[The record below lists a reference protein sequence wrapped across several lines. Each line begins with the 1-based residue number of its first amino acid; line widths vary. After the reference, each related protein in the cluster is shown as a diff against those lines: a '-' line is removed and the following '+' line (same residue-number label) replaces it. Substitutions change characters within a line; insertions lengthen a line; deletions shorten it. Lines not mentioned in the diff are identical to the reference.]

1 MSDEDELGTAGPV
14 LPPEEDDISIE
25 FVEHADGED
34 LPPSASPSVP
44 PGGDSRER
52 EIDVL
57 EISVDSEAMPKTEQT
72 LELEERIAKLEDQA
86 LRRRADFENYRR
98 RQETE
103 RQELARQTTA
113 GVVAAFL
120 PALDDLDRAVEAV
133 RGEVS
138 EDHLQGLLLVR
149 RQILETLGKM
159 GLAEIDALERP
170 FDPAFH
176 EAICMAKRPDLPPM
190 VVTTVFQRGYTLGGR
205 LLKPARVEVNGG
217 PQDGEQGAA
226 DV

>member
-1 MSDEDELGTAGPV
+1 MADEDELGTAGPV
-14 LPPEEDDISIE
+14 LPPPDEDISIE

-34 LPPSASPSVP
+34 LPPSITPPVP
-44 PGGDSRER
+44 PGGRSPER

-57 EISVDSEAMPKTEQT
+57 EISMDSEGMAKSEQT
-72 LELEERIAKLEDQA
+72 VELEAQIAKLEDQA

-103 RQELARQTTA
+103 RLELARQTTA
-113 GVVAAFL
+113 RVVEAFL

-159 GLAEIDALERP
+159 GLAEIDALGKP

-190 VVTTVFQRGYTLGGR
+190 VVTSVFQRGYTLGGK
-205 LLKPARVEVNGG
+205 LLKPARVEVNSG
-217 PQDGEQGAA
+217 PPEGEQGAS

>member
-1 MSDEDELGTAGPV
+1 MPDEDALGPAGPV
-14 LPPEEDDISIE
+14 PPPADEDISIE
-25 FVEHADGED
+25 FVEHGDGED
-34 LPPSASPSVP
+34 QPPAVSPSGPVRAP
-44 PGGDSRER
+44 ETD
-52 EIDVL
+52 IL
-57 EISVDSEAMPKTEQT
+57 EISVDSEGEAKSEREV
-72 LELEERIAKLEDQA
+72 ELETKIAKLEDLV
-86 LRRRADFENYRR
+86 LRRRADFDNYRR
-98 RQETE
+98 RQENE
-103 RQELARQTTA
+103 HQELARQTT
-113 GVVAAFL
+113 GHVVEVL
-120 PALDDLDRAVEAV
+120 IPALDDLDRAVEAV

-159 GLAEIDALERP
+159 GLEEIDALGQP

-190 VVTTVFQRGYTLGGR
+190 IVTSVFQRGYTLGGK

-217 PQDGEQGAA
+217 APEGEQGAA

>member
-1 MSDEDELGTAGPV
+1 MSDEDKLGTAGPV
-14 LPPEEDDISIE
+14 QPPADEDISIE
-25 FVEHADGED
+25 FVEHEDGED
-34 LPPSASPSVP
+34 LPPSAFP
-44 PGGDSRER
+44 PGHAPER
-52 EIDVL
+52 KIDIL
-57 EISVDSEAMPKTEQT
+57 KISVDSEGAAKSKRTV
-72 LELEERIAKLEDQA
+72 ELETQIAKLEDQI
-86 LRRRADFENYRR
+86 LRRRADFDNYRR

-113 GVVAAFL
+113 RVVEVFL

-149 RQILETLGKM
+149 RQILEALGKM
-159 GLAEIDALERP
+159 GLEEINALGRP

-176 EAICMAKRPDLPPM
+176 EAICMARRPGLPPM
-190 VVTTVFQRGYTLGGR
+190 IVTSVFQRGYTLGGK
-205 LLKPARVEVNGG
+205 LLKPARVEVNSGA
-217 PQDGEQGAA
+217 PEGEQGAA